1 MRITMQSLI
10 AAALVSL
17 AMTAGSAAANAG
29 ACVTGTL
36 ASYEALGTT
45 GCTIGDMTFFD
56 FGWTPTETSGAN
68 APSATIETATPHG
81 FGFDFN
87 GLFYATGA
95 DTSADAILSYTVKT
109 TDGADT
115 IDMATLLALGTGTT
129 NDGVTE
135 ALCVG
140 GLLTACPPGSNR
152 SMAVTGNGVADS
164 VSFPGV
170 NEVDVRKDIS
180 TIGSS
185 LGTETLSSVTN
196 IVDQPVPEPTSLAI
210 LVVSLLGLVAFRR
223 FQN

>member
-1 MRITMQSLI
+1 MRMTLKSLI
-10 AAALVSL
+10 VAALVSL
-17 AMTAGSAAANAG
+17 GMTAGCGAANAG

-36 ASYEALGTT
+36 ASYEALGPT
-45 GCTIGDMTFFD
+45 GCTIGNMTFFD
-56 FGWTPTETSGAN
+56 FGWTPTATSGAS
-68 APSATIETATPHG
+68 APPATIETATPHG
-81 FGFDFN
+81 FGFDFS

-95 DTSADAILSYTVKT
+95 ETSADAILTYTVKT
-109 TDGADT
+109 TDGANT
-115 IDMATLLALGTGTT
+115 IDQATLLALGTGSTY
-129 NDGVTE
+129 DGVTE

-140 GLLTACPPGSNR
+140 GLLTACPPGGNR
-152 SMAVTGNGVADS
+152 SMTVTGNGVADS

-185 LGTETLSSVTN
+185 SGTETLSSVTN
-196 IVDQPVPEPTSLAI
+196 IVDQPVSEPTSLAI